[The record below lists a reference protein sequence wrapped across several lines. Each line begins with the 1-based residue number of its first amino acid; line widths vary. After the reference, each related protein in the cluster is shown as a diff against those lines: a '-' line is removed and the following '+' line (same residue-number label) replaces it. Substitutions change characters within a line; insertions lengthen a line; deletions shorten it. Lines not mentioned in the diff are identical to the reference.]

1 MSQIY
6 SVRRGDTLGEVAR
19 RFGTSVDAIA
29 QANNIKNPDK
39 IAAGA
44 QLRIPD
50 RFDAQQGQ
58 GSGQTHTVR
67 RGDTLSKLAERHG
80 TTVDAIA
87 QANNIRNKDRISVG
101 QQLRIPAGD
110 SFSNRPTTRPTTRPE
125 ARPTPQ
131 APTGTTR
138 PEARPT
144 PQAPTTQAPTGT
156 NTQFRDT
163 QTGRQFP
170 SRDGVPLF
178 NQNDPAWGAQDLGTG
193 RNNNTIGSAGCA
205 ISASA
210 MAVSALSGQTV
221 TPAEMDRHLDRNGGY
236 SGDAVNFG
244 QTASAV
250 RSNPPITATRQRNFS
265 VSDID
270 RQLAQGRPVVIGV
283 DYKNGRGT
291 DHWMTV
297 TGKNA
302 DGTYNVND
310 PAGGRA
316 IRMAVRGGQ
325 LVSADAASNGSRGR
339 PYRFDGNAVTFGG
352 GTPVRPGQANG
363 TAPQAQTPAT
373 TTPARTEAPA
383 RPTGAVAANG
393 FRNVTPE
400 DFRRGGTNSL
410 AAIVVGTA
418 EGNRTARGG
427 FRGSFNG
434 HTDPGNS
441 AHNIGSFSVQGNK
454 ARQAGGDPRRADEI
468 QLRELANV
476 TPAYEQ
482 AARAAGLDPN
492 NSLLLASY
500 YDMQTQSPA
509 TATAFLREL
518 PNLARQGVTV
528 ENITDARVRAFHNNG
543 KTGGWH
549 APSQQHRVR
558 PDAERRMRELVNALR
573 AQGLAQ

>member
-6 SVRRGDTLGEVAR
+6 SVRRGDTVSGLAK

-29 QANNIKNPDK
+29 QANNLQNPNK
-39 IAAGA
+39 IAAGTRL
-44 QLRIPD
+44 QIPD
-50 RFDAQQGQ
+50 RFQAQAAQ
-58 GSGQTHTVR
+58 GSAQTHTVR
-67 RGDTLSKLAERHG
+67 RGDTLSKLANRYG
-80 TTVDAIA
+80 TSVDALA
-87 QANNIRNKDRISVG
+87 QANNIQNRDRISVG
-101 QQLRIPAGD
+101 QRLRIPGD
-110 SFSNRPTTRPTTRPE
+110 DSYSTRPQARPTQAPTSTPRPE
-125 ARPTPQ
+125 ARPPQ

-138 PEARPT
+138 PEARP
-144 PQAPTTQAPTGT
+144 PQAPTAN
-156 NTQFRDT
+156 NTQWRDT
-163 QTGRQFP
+163 QTGREFP

-178 NQNDPAWGAQDLGTG
+178 NQNDPAWGRQDLGTG
-193 RNNNTIGSAGCA
+193 SRNHTIGSAGCA

-221 TPAEMDRHLDRNGGY
+221 TPQEMDRHLDTNGGY
-236 SGDAVNFG
+236 DGDAVRFDR
-244 QTASAV
+244 TAGAV

-297 TGKNA
+297 TGRNG

-316 IRMAVRGGQ
+316 IRMAVRDGQ
-325 LVSADAASNGSRGR
+325 LVSADAASNGSGGR

-352 GTPVRPGQANG
+352 GTPRGAQTTGTPQQAPTTPRAETTTPVRPG
-363 TAPQAQTPAT
+363 AT
-373 TTPARTEAPA
+373 
-383 RPTGAVAANG
+383 GANG
-393 FRNVTPE
+393 FRSISPE
-400 DFRRGGTNSL
+400 DFRRGGTDSL
-410 AAIVVGTA
+410 AAITIGTA

-427 FRGSFNG
+427 FRNSFNG
-434 HTDPGNS
+434 HTDPGNA

-468 QLRELANV
+468 QLRELASV
-476 TPAYEQ
+476 TPAFEQ
-482 AARAAGLDPN
+482 AARQAGLDPH

-518 PNLARQGVTV
+518 PRLAREGVTV

-549 APSQQHRVR
+549 APSQQHRVQ
-558 PDAERRMRELVNALR
+558 PDAERRMNALVSALR

>member
-6 SVRRGDTLGEVAR
+6 TVRPGDTLGKLAH
-19 RFGTSVDAIA
+19 RFGIPKETLA
-29 QANNIKNPDK
+29 QTNNLQDPDK
-39 IAAGA
+39 IIAGS
-44 QLRIPD
+44 QLRIVD
-50 RFDAQQGQ
+50 RFEAQGQ
-58 GSGQTHTVR
+58 DSGQTHTVR
-67 RGDTLSKLAERHG
+67 RGDSLSKLADRYG

-87 QANNIRNKDRISVG
+87 QANNIQNPDRIQVG

-110 SFSNRPTTRPTTRPE
+110 SFSSPQTG
-125 ARPTPQ
+125 PTPQ
-131 APTGTTR
+131 TTPDAPTPETR
-138 PEARPT
+138 PA
-144 PQAPTTQAPTGT
+144 PQATTGGNAEW
-156 NTQFRDT
+156 RDT

-170 SRDGVPLF
+170 SRDGVPLY
-178 NQNDPAWGAQDLGTG
+178 NQMDPAWASQDLGTG
-193 RNNNTIGSAGCA
+193 SRNHNIGAAGCA

-221 TPAEMDRHLDRNGGY
+221 TPQEMDRHLDRNGGY
-236 SGDAVNFG
+236 SGDSVRFDRTAGAV
-244 QTASAV
+244 QTH
-250 RSNPPITATRQRNFS
+250 PPITATRQHNFS

-316 IRMAVRGGQ
+316 IRMAVRDGQ
-325 LVSADAASNGSRGR
+325 LVSADANSNGSRGR

-352 GTPVRPGQANG
+352 GTPIRPGQSNAP
-363 TAPQAQTPAT
+363 APQARTPATPTPSRTQTPAVT
-373 TTPARTEAPA
+373 TGT
-383 RPTGAVAANG
+383 VAANG
-393 FRNVTPE
+393 FRSITPD
-400 DFRRGGTNSL
+400 DFRRGGTDSL

-427 FRGSFNG
+427 VRGSFNG
-434 HTDPGNS
+434 HTDPGNQ

-468 QLRELANV
+468 QLRELASV
-476 TPAYEQ
+476 TPAYER

-492 NSLLLASY
+492 NALLLASY

-509 TATAFLREL
+509 TARAFLREL

-558 PDAERRMRELVNALR
+558 PDAERRMNALVSALR